1 MDIDANA
8 DLDTEPR
15 PTWLERLR
23 ATPRGV
29 WGLGLML
36 LALVTPFL
44 VRAWFLSQVP
54 DIGDPFDVAAFCKSM
69 DVPPEQ
75 RVLNAHRIADRLYY
89 DEYWARRTGSVPLT
103 GTWIGSSPTRD
114 VIETVV
120 TQGWGAA
127 EDFVKEWVA
136 THEPSLLEW
145 KRATELNGI
154 RFDPTE
160 DLIWWF
166 DEAFNNHFHEFD
178 SLAVLCGRR
187 CEAEHDLAGAFQW
200 YRAGIL
206 VRDQLWGAAWKADD
220 LSNIL
225 DWAALPEV
233 SAAQLRTALGQL
245 RRDRA
250 ARQPASHAIKVE
262 YLRAMNSLRKRD
274 GLATAIRYRSGTQS
288 PMDTKTAVFWRFVY
302 WIGGEPERTRR
313 LYQHLVANQLR
324 GVDLPAPTHRALHTP
339 TSTLI
344 YNDDA
349 AVPLPS
355 QHLSAARIA
364 QAIRMSAI
372 SSGLEGS
379 VTGGQLLRDPIFEH
393 FFREARAFP
402 ALFELALV
410 LQIHR
415 REHGTFPAQLEYLVP
430 GYIDAVPVDP
440 CDPKALPV
448 RYRLDDPDRATLW
461 SVGGND
467 VDDNGI
473 LRGADA
479 LLVVRAPAVVG
490 NGPVPETA
498 RD

>member
-1 MDIDANA
+1 MDT
-8 DLDTEPR
+8 DTEPR
-15 PTWLERLR
+15 PTLRERLR
-23 ATPRGV
+23 AIPRGV

-54 DIGDPFDVAAFCKSM
+54 DIGDPFEVAAFCKSM
-69 DVPPEQ
+69 EVPPGNDARTAYRSAARTYHGEQ
-75 RVLNAHRIADRLYY
+75 KSPFEMPSDGELTRAWREGWHKAD
-89 DEYWARRTGSVPLT
+89 D
-103 GTWIGSSPTRD
+103 
-114 VIETVV
+114 TVK
-120 TQGWGAA
+120 
-127 EDFVKEWVA
+127 DWVA
-136 THEPSLLEW
+136 THEASLLEW
-145 KRATELNGI
+145 RQVTERDHVWFNSS
-154 RFDPTE
+154 E
-160 DLIWWF
+160 DLLLRYEDGDF
-166 DEAFNNHFHEFD
+166 TSPLFYLGSVAA
-178 SLAVLCGRR
+178 LRGLK
-187 CEAEHDLAGAFQW
+187 CEAEKDFAGAFEW
-200 YRAGIL
+200 YRASL
-206 VRDQLWGAAWKADD
+206 RARDQLWSAAWMADD
-220 LSNIL
+220 LSNIV

-233 SAAQLRTALGQL
+233 SAAQLRTALAQV

-288 PMDTKTAVFWRFVY
+288 PMDTQTTMYWRFVY
-302 WIGGEPERTRR
+302 WVCGEPERTRR

-324 GVDLPAPTHRALHTP
+324 GVDQPAPARKALHTP

-364 QAIRMSAI
+364 ESIRMSGI
-372 SSGLEGS
+372 SFHLEGGAS
-379 VTGGQLLRDPIFEH
+379 GQLLRDPVFEH

-402 ALFELALV
+402 VLFELVLV

-415 REHGTFPAQLEYLVP
+415 REHGTFPAQLEDLVP

-448 RYRLDDPDRATLW
+448 RYRLDNSDQATLW

-473 LRGADA
+473 KRGADA
-479 LLVVRAPAVVG
+479 LLVVHAPVVVNDG
-490 NGPVPETA
+490 SVPETGK
-498 RD
+498 D

>member
-1 MDIDANA
+1 MDIEV
-8 DLDTEPR
+8 DTDRR
-15 PTWLERLR
+15 PTWWERLR
-23 ATPRGV
+23 AIPRGV

-36 LALVTPFL
+36 LALVTPIL
-44 VRAWFLSQVP
+44 VQAWFLSQVP
-54 DIGDPFDVAAFCKSM
+54 DIGNPFDVAAFCQSM
-69 DVPPEQ
+69 EVPPEGDARTAYRSAARKYHGEQ
-75 RVLNAHRIADRLYY
+75 KSHYDRPSDGELTRASREGWHKAD
-89 DEYWARRTGSVPLT
+89 D
-103 GTWIGSSPTRD
+103 
-114 VIETVV
+114 TVK
-120 TQGWGAA
+120 
-127 EDFVKEWVA
+127 DWVA
-136 THEPSLLEW
+136 THEASSIEW
-145 KRATELNGI
+145 RQATELDHVWFNSA
-154 RFDPTE
+154 E
-160 DLIWWF
+160 DLLWHYDDGEITS
-166 DEAFNNHFHEFD
+166 
-178 SLAVLCGRR
+178 SLVNLGSVAAWRGRK
-187 CEAEHDLAGAFQW
+187 CEAERDFAGAFQW
-200 YRAGIL
+200 YRAEIL
-206 VRDQLWGAAWKADD
+206 ARDQLWGAGWMADD
-220 LSNIL
+220 LSNIV

-233 SAAQLRTALGQL
+233 SAAQLRTALAQV

-349 AVPLPS
+349 AVPLPA
-355 QHLSAARIA
+355 QHLSAAQIA
-364 QAIRMSAI
+364 EAIRMSAI

-379 VTGGQLLRDPIFEH
+379 ATGGPLLRDPFSEH
-393 FFREARAFP
+393 CFREARAFP
-402 ALFELALV
+402 ALFELVLV

-415 REHGTFPAQLEYLVP
+415 REHGTFPAQLEDLVP
-430 GYIDAVPVDP
+430 GYLDAVPVDP

-448 RYRLDDPDRATLW
+448 RYRLDDPDQATLW

-473 LRGADA
+473 KRGADA
-479 LLVVRAPAVVG
+479 VLVVRAPVVVDDG
-490 NGPVPETA
+490 SVPETGK
-498 RD
+498 D

>member
-1 MDIDANA
+1 MDIDV
-8 DLDTEPR
+8 DMDMDTQPR

-23 ATPRGV
+23 AIPRGV
-29 WGLGLML
+29 WVLGLIL
-36 LALVTPFL
+36 LALMTPLL
-44 VRAWFLSQVP
+44 VRTWFLSHVP

-69 DVPPEQ
+69 EVPPGQ
-75 RVLNAHRIADRLYY
+75 GAIAAYR
-89 DEYWARRTGSVPLT
+89 
-103 GTWIGSSPTRD
+103 
-114 VIETVV
+114 
-120 TQGWGAA
+120 GAA
-127 EDFVKEWVA
+127 RAYHDEQKSPFEMPSNGELTRAWREGWHKADDTVKDWVA
-136 THEPSLLEW
+136 THEASLLEW
-145 KRATELNGI
+145 RQVTERDQVWFNSS
-154 RFDPTE
+154 E
-160 DLIWWF
+160 DLLWRYELLWQ
-166 DEAFNNHFHEFD
+166 HEHGDVTSPLFYLG
-178 SLAVLCGRR
+178 SVAALRGLK
-187 CEAEHDLAGAFQW
+187 CEAEKDFAGAFEW
-200 YRAGIL
+200 YRASL
-206 VRDQLWGAAWKADD
+206 RARDQLWSAAWMADD

-233 SAAQLRTALGQL
+233 SAAQLRTALAQL

-302 WIGGEPERTRR
+302 WVCGEPERTRR

-349 AVPLPS
+349 AVPLPA
-355 QHLSAARIA
+355 QHLSAARLA
-364 QAIRMSAI
+364 GSIRMSGI
-372 SSGLEGS
+372 SHSLES
-379 VTGGQLLRDPIFEH
+379 SATGGQLLRDPISEH

-402 ALFELALV
+402 VLFELVLV

-415 REHGTFPAQLEYLVP
+415 REHGTFPTQLEDLVP
-430 GYIDAVPVDP
+430 DYIDAVPVDP

-448 RYRLDDPDRATLW
+448 RYRLDDPDHATLW

-473 LRGADA
+473 RGFDA
-479 LLVVRAPAVVG
+479 VLVVRAPAVVG